1 MEPRQFRA
9 LSSHQSQFW
18 FFTTC
23 GNTISPR
30 FNESIFNGTI
40 STISTISYFKSRSSG
55 NHALFHVGNSLSGS
69 DIVAN
74 YRYSAT
80 RVYIAQAQETPEDVD
95 HSTDDSVTVVNS
107 SVAPIIRDDGMYLE
121 LCNGLGMLNVITE
134 GHMSTI
140 RCMPILKN
148 ITKSPPAPLPPIFL
162 INFNI
167 EESPHTLE

>member
-40 STISTISYFKSRSSG
+40 STISYFKSRSSG

-80 RVYIAQAQETPEDVD
+80 RVDIAQAQETPEEVG
-95 HSTDDSVTVVNS
+95 HSTDDSVIVVNS
-107 SVAPIIRDDGMYLE
+107 SVVPIIRDDGMYLE
-121 LCNGLGMLNVITE
+121 LCNGLGMLNVNAE
-134 GHMSTI
+134 GHM
-140 RCMPILKN
+140 
-148 ITKSPPAPLPPIFL
+148 
-162 INFNI
+162 
-167 EESPHTLE
+167 